1 MAQRKPFGFRKP
13 LFRPQQLLLL
23 AYLLAA
29 ALWLAQ
35 ALVGSAVMLNYK
47 LKGEM
52 PQRTVPAAELTTES
66 FAPYSSN
73 QWWTPPDDDPNWY
86 LSTDSDP
93 HIYWQR
99 QGYLETVRL
108 DAVHRLPPEG
118 VALYYLLPGQTDY
131 SEAQKVYA
139 RVTGAGQ
146 YTFDLGGR
154 YVTGLRI
161 DPDSAGGVPTRF
173 TGIELNPVQ
182 PWYARLLPTGGQWL
196 VLAFAPALAAA
207 AAGLVCALAGKA
219 ESEETDAAGDVKRP

>member
-1 MAQRKPFGFRKP
+1 MAQHKSFVFRKP

-93 HIYWQR
+93 HIYWQG

-131 SEAQKVYA
+131 SEAQKVFAHVVQPGVYE
-139 RVTGAGQ
+139 
-146 YTFDLGGR
+146 FDLGGKT
-154 YVTGLRI
+154 VSGLRI
-161 DPDSAGGVPTRF
+161 DPDSVGGVATLF
-173 TGIELNPVQ
+173 TGVELNPPQ
-182 PWYARLLPTGGQWL
+182 FWLLRFVPNGGQWL
-196 VLAFAPALAAA
+196 LLLGLPACAAA
-207 AAGLVCALAGKA
+207 AWALVRGR
-219 ESEETDAAGDVKRP
+219 RPENP